1 MRPERRWGPG
11 PAADGVRRGVTAV
24 RIPPVLRPQVG
35 DEKQV
40 DAAGA
45 TVAEVLTDLVARHP
59 GLREQLLT
67 ADGSLHRFVNV
78 YLNGQDVR
86 YLDDLATPVGERDTL
101 IILPAMAGG
110 S

>member
-1 MRPERRWGPG
+1 
-11 PAADGVRRGVTAV
+11 VTVV

-35 DEKQV
+35 NDKQV
-40 DAAGA
+40 EAAGA
-45 TVAEVLTDLVARHP
+45 TVAEVLADLVARHP

-86 YLDDLATPVGERDTL
+86 YLDDLATPVSEGDAL

-110 S
+110 T